1 MGFHCIK
8 LNIMRKLESD
18 IKRATKKYER
28 AKEEYEKSC
37 DALRSLVDLKEV
49 KRMDEQG
56 VKPNLVNVMQYGA
69 YLHGIQMAC
78 NKIRNDWFT
87 TDNAGKLAKKDDRL
101 VFEAI
106 LEKVLESKLD
116 AERWIGGGT
125 SMMFEPVER
134 DKKGNVTKYK
144 ASFYIERIVKQK
156 I

>member
-1 MGFHCIK
+1 
-8 LNIMRKLESD
+8 MRKLESD

-28 AKEEYEKSC
+28 AKSEYEK
-37 DALRSLVDLKEV
+37 AREELQYLVDMKLVEKA
-49 KRMDEQG
+49 DERG
-56 VKPNLVNVMQYGA
+56 VEPDLANVMQYGA

-78 NKIRNDWFT
+78 NKIRNDWFKG
-87 TDNAGKLAKKDDRL
+87 DIANSLAKKEQRAVL
-101 VFEAI
+101 EAV

-116 AERWIGGGT
+116 AERWIGEGT

-144 ASFYIERIVKQK
+144 ARFYVERIVKQE